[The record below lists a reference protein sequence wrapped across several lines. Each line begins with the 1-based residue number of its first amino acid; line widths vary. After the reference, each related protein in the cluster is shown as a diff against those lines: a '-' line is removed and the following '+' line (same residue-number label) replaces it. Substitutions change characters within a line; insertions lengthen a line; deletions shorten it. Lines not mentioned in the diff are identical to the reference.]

1 MTETCRIDSIKIFL
15 IIPYDERNYNLWLGE
30 MRKSERLLYILSLLR
45 SNKRLRAKELARK
58 CVVTERTIY
67 RDITSISCSNIP
79 IYFDDGYK
87 LLPQDSV
94 APNSFTSTEA
104 DFLITLLKS
113 PLLPYSQPENQIVEQ
128 IINKIQASGIQ
139 KEDLA
144 IIIPGINIVFDKT
157 PPKPVSTAVG

>member
-1 MTETCRIDSIKIFL
+1 LTLSKYPLLFRCDKR
-15 IIPYDERNYNLWLGE
+15 RYNLWLGN

-67 RDITSISCSNIP
+67 RDIISISCSNIP

-94 APNSFTSTEA
+94 APNSFSSAEA
-104 DFLITLLKS
+104 DFLISLLKN
-113 PLLPYSQPENQIVEQ
+113 PLLPYSQPESQIVEQ

-139 KEDLA
+139 KEDLSNL
-144 IIIPGINIVFDKT
+144 IPEMNIVFDKI
-157 PPKPVSTAVG
+157 PPKPVIIVVG